1 MIVDRDKALEM
12 IEDNPENFKM
22 CSKEIKNDPNF
33 FDQAMGVLGRECNYY
48 VSDAISDLIQNAG
61 EGITN
66 NEKYIGHLLDEMN
79 MDDLKYV
86 SLKLKNNENF
96 MLKAIKTDGTAILY
110 ASDNLR
116 NNKSFI
122 IKAIKLNSVAFK
134 FLSEEERSN
143 TQIIDVVVKQNPE
156 MFKYI
161 GSNLYDSISFALKM
175 IQDEPNVL
183 GYVNDKFRSKLI
195 LELVRADGRMFKY
208 ANARDKS
215 DEKLVVAAID
225 NSRGI
230 AYEYADERLKKSPEF
245 CRLVIKT
252 LGDDMERLY
261 NGIYKQ
267 IINTANLDDE
277 RKRVK
282 NEVKTLTKKS

>member
-1 MIVDRDKALEM
+1 MIVDRNKALEK
-12 IEDNPENFKM
+12 IEDNPENFKF
-22 CSKEIKNDPNF
+22 CSDEIKNDPNF
-33 FDQAMGVLGRECNYY
+33 FDQAMGVLGRECDYY
-48 VSDAISDLIQNAG
+48 VSDAISDLIPNAG

-96 MLKAIKTDGTAILY
+96 MLKAIKTDGMAILY

-116 NNKSFI
+116 NNKTFI
-122 IKAIKLNSVAFK
+122 IRAIKVNSVVFK
-134 FLSEEERSN
+134 FLSEDERSN
-143 TQIIDVVVKQNPE
+143 TKIINVAVKQNPE

-161 GSNLYDSISFALKM
+161 GSNLFNSVKFALKM
-175 IQDEPNVL
+175 IQYEPNVL
-183 GYVNDKFRSKLI
+183 GYVNDEFRSELI

-208 ANARDKS
+208 VNASDKRN
-215 DEKLVVAAID
+215 EKLVVAAID

-230 AYEYADERLKKSPEF
+230 AYDYADARLKKSPEF

-267 IINTANLDDE
+267 IINIANSDDE
-277 RKRVK
+277 RKCEPK
-282 NEVKTLTKKS
+282 KTLTKK